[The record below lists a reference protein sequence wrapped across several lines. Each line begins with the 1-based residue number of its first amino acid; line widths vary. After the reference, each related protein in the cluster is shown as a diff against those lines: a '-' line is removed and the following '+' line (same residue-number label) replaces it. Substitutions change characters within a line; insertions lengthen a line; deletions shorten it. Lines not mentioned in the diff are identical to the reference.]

1 MLKHYW
7 LLQTSIISASLL
19 LEPIGEISAWSNFL
33 LNAHVNNIFRI
44 KSHTQW
50 HIWILWGSGPRPWLL
65 WILYHLDGSTSFQMQ
80 SLPNTCIEMLFS
92 LHLYAT
98 SQSKSR
104 TTLSKMPLLFVVDVV
119 VHFHNFPQSRSQL
132 RVPLFLDNDVG
143 GHFGLGPIGPAGTA
157 FHAKI
162 MKMFIL
168 F

>member
-104 TTLSKMPLLFVVDVV
+104 TTLSKMALLFVHVV

-132 RVPLFLDNDVG
+132 RVHFFLTMMWW
-143 GHFGLGPIGPAGTA
+143 A
-157 FHAKI
+157 
-162 MKMFIL
+162 IL
-168 F
+168 A